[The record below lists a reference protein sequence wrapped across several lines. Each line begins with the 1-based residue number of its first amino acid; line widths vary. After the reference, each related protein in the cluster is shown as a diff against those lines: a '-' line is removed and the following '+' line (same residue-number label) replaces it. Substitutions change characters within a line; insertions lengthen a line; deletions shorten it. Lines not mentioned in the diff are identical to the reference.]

1 MALHENK
8 SRGVIAS
15 NFDESVNKRQ
25 VLDLFD
31 EIGPIQRC
39 NLVRD
44 KEGVFK
50 GIAYISFETPEDAER
65 AVTSLN
71 STTFNG
77 SQIIVKLSQQRKNE
91 RPNTKPDDAA
101 KTNEKQPR
109 GWDWNVKVEE
119 GQLDDDKTNEKQPRG
134 WNWNVKVEEGQL
146 DDDKPFNNKKKR
158 RARRNRC
165 RTRRGKDCCIIVRN
179 LSFEVTDQLVEDHFA
194 QCGKVRRVS
203 LLKKEDGSMKGCGF
217 VHFNNKSGALNAIKE
232 CNMKP
237 LLGRPIAVD
246 LFVPKSEYDPA
257 NVKQEIKEECD
268 DDDDVEDDENDG
280 DDTDDDKDS
289 GDSGV
294 DDDDDD
300 DDSDDDE
307 EKKPPEKSKPQKE
320 PSKDVSEGRTL
331 FIKNLSFIATEED
344 ISEVLARF
352 GEVKSINLCMDR
364 DTGHPRGTA
373 FAQYQNRESADAC
386 LAAEADTFTKSDFIL
401 HGRPMYI
408 MRAVSRKELDT
419 KKSDKTKSKV
429 KDKRNLYLARE
440 GFVRQGTK
448 AAEGMSK
455 ADLLFRMR
463 REQVKRQTLKNLH
476 IFLSKIRLCV
486 FNLPQEV
493 DSKKLKDVLEKYSP
507 KEAKITECRIMKNLM
522 DLDESGQAKS
532 RGWGFVSF
540 TEHDH
545 ALHALRSVNN
555 NPEIF
560 DKNQRPVVEFSM
572 ENLVMVRARERRMEK
587 SRDMNPNYKNNKLN
601 TNNDESTTPKAEQI
615 MKSDT
620 ESGPSFM
627 GAKYNPDNKK
637 LPKHLGPKNRYRDR
651 AKGKITR
658 NKYRREKREQK
669 QGKKRKSPQQG
680 NEDGLPPKKKARKG
694 GNKSQ
699 DMNTT
704 KKGKKK
710 SKKSQFGRDL
720 KVKKKPKKFKKLRQ

>member
-1 MALHENK
+1 MQKCEEGRKEGEEGKEEDEKRMEYEVEKGKEGDDKNEEGEGGRKDEKRMEYEVEKGKEGDNVREENEEGEEGRKDEKRMEYEVEKGKEGDDVREENEEYPMK
-8 SRGVIAS
+8 SDEVI
-15 NFDESVNKRQ
+15 Q
-25 VLDLFD
+25 VL
-31 EIGPIQRC
+31 
-39 NLVRD
+39 
-44 KEGVFK
+44 
-50 GIAYISFETPEDAER
+50 
-65 AVTSLN
+65 
-71 STTFNG
+71 
-77 SQIIVKLSQQRKNE
+77 
-91 RPNTKPDDAA
+91 
-101 KTNEKQPR
+101 
-109 GWDWNVKVEE
+109 VEE
-119 GQLDDDKTNEKQPRG
+119 VMRPTVVFGTSSHLDLGLDHHASQPVTPR
-134 WNWNVKVEEGQL
+134 VL
-146 DDDKPFNNKKKR
+146 
-158 RARRNRC
+158 
-165 RTRRGKDCCIIVRN
+165 
-179 LSFEVTDQLVEDHFA
+179 LLVTDQLVEDHFA

-203 LLKKEDGSMKGCGF
+203 LLKKEDGNMKVCGF
-217 VHFNNKSGALNAIKE
+217 AHFNNKSGALNAIKE

-237 LLGRPIAVD
+237 LLERPIAVD

-268 DDDDVEDDENDG
+268 EDDDDVEDDKND
-280 DDTDDDKDS
+280 
-289 GDSGV
+289 
-294 DDDDDD
+294 
-300 DDSDDDE
+300 
-307 EKKPPEKSKPQKE
+307 EKSKPKKE

-419 KKSDKTKSKV
+419 KKSDKTEQIV
-429 KDKRNLYLARE
+429 H
-440 GFVRQGTK
+440 QGTK
-448 AAEGMSK
+448 AVEGMSK

-476 IFLSKIRLCV
+476 IFLSKTRLCI
-486 FNLPQEV
+486 FNLPQKV
-493 DSKKLKDVLEKYSP
+493 DSKKLKNILEKYSP
-507 KEAKITECRIMKNLM
+507 KEAKITECQIMKNLM
-522 DLDESGQAKS
+522 DLDDSGQAKS
-532 RGWGFVSF
+532 R
-540 TEHDH
+540 
-545 ALHALRSVNN
+545 
-555 NPEIF
+555 
-560 DKNQRPVVEFSM
+560 
-572 ENLVMVRARERRMEK
+572 
-587 SRDMNPNYKNNKLN
+587 
-601 TNNDESTTPKAEQI
+601 DESATPKTEEI
-615 MKSDT
+615 KKSDT

-658 NKYRREKREQK
+658 NRYRREKREQK

-699 DMNTT
+699 DMNTS
-704 KKGKKK
+704 KKGKK